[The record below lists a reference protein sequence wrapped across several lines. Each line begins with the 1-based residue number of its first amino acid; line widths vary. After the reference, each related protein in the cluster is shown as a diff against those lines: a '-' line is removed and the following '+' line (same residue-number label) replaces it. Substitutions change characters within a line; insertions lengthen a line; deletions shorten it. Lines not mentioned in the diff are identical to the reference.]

1 MAKYYV
7 EVSLVFFD
15 YIEASSEEDAIA
27 DAKEACRS
35 SGTWDVFSEEIID
48 EDDNEE
54 DED

>member
-7 EVSLVFFD
+7 EVSLTFTD
-15 YIEASSEEDAIA
+15 YIEASSEEEAIA

-35 SGTWDVFSEEIID
+35 NGTWEVFSEEQ
-48 EDDNEE
+48 E